1 MAHRFGYHLGP
12 ATIHTKVNATN
23 WRLGNNADG
32 NVYLKEWKNKIT
44 KVKKSLQPVKPVSY
58 SVIKHGIVGLTKY
71 ITTYWSSEKI
81 RCNALSPGPV
91 LNLQS
96 KSLVN
101 NLKKLIPM
109 GRLANKHEYKSA
121 IKFLCTDDSSYMT
134 GQNVIIDG
142 GRSIW

>member
-1 MAHRFGYHLGP
+1 MKKKKKTPKKRKK
-12 ATIHTKVNATN
+12 IESKKVVKQNIFKSN
-23 WRLGNNADG
+23 EEK
-32 NVYLKEWKNKIT
+32 VKIT

-71 ITTYWSSEKI
+71 ISTYWSSEKI